1 MCVCVC
7 VGVSVSVCVL
17 CVYVCVC
24 LVMIVSQMPKTGM
37 RVMGERKGRRAQE
50 RDVVGKA
57 ERADAGVR
65 VRVGL
70 GDVRIWLGF
79 L

>member
-1 MCVCVC
+1 
-7 VGVSVSVCVL
+7 
-17 CVYVCVC
+17 
-24 LVMIVSQMPKTGM
+24 MPKTGM

-79 L
+79 FVGAVGAV